1 MGVSTFRRMMGR
13 RRAKS
18 DAVQVPPAPPIEE
31 EINLHECAICGFK
44 TKTALAMG
52 AHMRRHKEG

>member
-1 MGVSTFRRMMGR
+1 MGR
-13 RRAKS
+13 LRAKS

-52 AHMRRHKEG
+52 AHMRRHKKG